1 MAKPQGEGKAPLII
15 ALVFFVLT
23 TLGLGVMF
31 YMGIEE
37 KSAANAGNKKATDDL
52 NAQKKLATTANEK
65 VLLYRE
71 LLGVNSQEESSQ
83 LKSMGDKLAVQ
94 GEHKKIMQ
102 DIKHRLAGSP
112 PPPSL
117 IAEEGRNL
125 PDTKFEPKVE
135 DVFTWDWADGADYAG
150 PPKKGLLGVVVGA
163 YAKQLLASQKQVTA
177 EKNSA
182 AAADGYQK
190 LSAEYTQAVQA
201 LRDAAKLFPT
211 QVTDAQKAEKARVDE
226 AIKAFDARTA
236 EYAKD
241 LREKDDIR
249 NRNEITI
256 VQREKFIEG
265 MTTRLNRLEE
275 TASLRE
281 DPFAYEKHH
290 GTIVSRKDNI
300 VYLDIGSSSK
310 VRPGLT
316 FTIQPSDTPQRGI
329 DTRKTERI
337 LPDGRREISVRNK
350 GTIEVIEVLGPTS
363 SQARITSETDKIR
376 DGMMLGDTLY
386 NAAWRK
392 GAADH
397 VALYGVFD
405 IDADGSDDI
414 NTVVHDLSRMG
425 IIVDAVYDLQKKK
438 WQGQITN
445 LTTFVVE
452 GYFPTSFAADGLAG
466 AKSAVELNLREAKRY
481 AQEQGAKIVRARD
494 FFPRIGYRIR
504 LDITPEIINRAY
516 NKYLS
521 NAPAADAAPAEAPK
535 N

>member
-23 TLGLGVMF
+23 TLALGVLV
-31 YMGIEE
+31 YMGVDE
-37 KSAANAGNKKATDDL
+37 KAQANGDKKKAVDDL
-52 NAQKKLATTANEK
+52 TAQKKIATTAGEK

-83 LKSMGDKLAVQ
+83 LKSMSDKAAVQ

-102 DIKHRLAGSP
+102 DIRDRLAGSP
-112 PPPSL
+112 SVPSL

-125 PDTKFEPKVE
+125 PGSKFEPKVE
-135 DVFTWDWADGADYAG
+135 DVFAWDWADNADYAG
-150 PPKKGLLGVVVGA
+150 PPKRGLLAVVVGA

-177 EKNSA
+177 EKNATA
-182 AAADGYQK
+182 AAEGYQK
-190 LSAEYTQAVQA
+190 LIGEYTQAVQA
-201 LRDAAKLFPT
+201 LRLAAGLFPM
-211 QVTDAQKAEKARVDE
+211 QVTEAQKAEKARVDE

-249 NRNEITI
+249 NRMEVAGDQNKVTI
-256 VQREKFIEG
+256 AG
-265 MTTRLNRLEE
+265 L
-275 TASLRE
+275 TARVTKADEAAALRD

-290 GTIVSRKDNI
+290 GKITGRKDNI

-316 FTIQPSDTPQRGI
+316 FTVQPSDTPERGI

-337 LPDGRREISVRNK
+337 LPDGRREMSIRNK
-350 GTIEVIEVLGPTS
+350 GTIEVIEVFGPTS
-363 SQARITSETDKIR
+363 SQARITSEPDSIR
-376 DGMMLGDTLY
+376 DGMMIGDTLY

-405 IDADGSDDI
+405 IDADGTDDI
-414 NTVVHDLSRMG
+414 NLVVKDLGKMG

-438 WQGQITN
+438 WEGKITN
-445 LTTFVVE
+445 LTSFVIE
-452 GYFPTSFAADGLAG
+452 GYYPSSFAADGLAG
-466 AKSAVELNLREAKRY
+466 AKSAIEQNLRDAKRY

-504 LDITPEIINRAY
+504 LDITPDIINRAY

-521 NAPAADAAPAEAPK
+521 NAPVDGAPAEAPK